1 MRAALV
7 YELPSFDTGLFSAT
21 EFLMSG
27 GNAQLLIKVAEQ
39 SNIVLKFQRVRWHE
53 FTAVY
58 NCSTDQIQTPAGT
71 QLPPPVGGSNSST
84 LMP

>member
-7 YELPSFDTGLFSAT
+7 YELPSFDTGLLSAT

-58 NCSTDQIQTPAGT
+58 NCSTDQIQSAYFK
-71 QLPPPVGGSNSST
+71 
-84 LMP
+84 LMRLDDSERLAK